1 MHQTMLFPDALRE
14 FTFAKSYEQIVQLLQ
29 DYPEL
34 DEYVIPILSLMST
47 LGLMLEVEKAFGETS
62 ETQERVIEIV
72 DPATIEILQQ
82 KPTAR
87 ETAQTINLL
96 ISIGRRNPAVFTEEA
111 CTMLKILAEGDIPAN
126 LKPKFLRYHTAL
138 RACLDSG
145 FDLEWAL
152 KKKREAEWVD
162 EDWEKADQ
170 QSEQMRAFL
179 LAPDVES
186 ARAVVHQS
194 RWLEP
199 YLEEGGLSF
208 SGEDLSLRHG
218 LAHALWEKSW
228 CRVRRTVREY
238 AELTTPRAWEVLD
251 QFAET
256 AKKHQKKQTVHEV
269 LAIKFEYF
277 SVLLKK
283 CAEQGVDRVLL
294 EYTNHFVV

>member
-126 LKPKFLRYHTAL
+126 LKPKLLRYHAAL
-138 RACLDSG
+138 RASRDSG

-170 QSEQMRAFL
+170 QSEQMKAFL
-179 LAPDVES
+179 LAPNVES

-194 RWLEP
+194 HWLEP

-283 CAEQGVDRVLL
+283 CAEQGVDRVFL
-294 EYTNHFVV
+294 EYANHFVA